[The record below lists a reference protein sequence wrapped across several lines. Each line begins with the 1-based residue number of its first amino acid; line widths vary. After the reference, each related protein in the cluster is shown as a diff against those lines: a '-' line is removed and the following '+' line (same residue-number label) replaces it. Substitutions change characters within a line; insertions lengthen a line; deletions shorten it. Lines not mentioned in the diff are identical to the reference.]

1 MFNREMN
8 VNYMQT
14 AYLSV
19 CNKINP
25 CVRPLIMNIYNRM
38 PTGGTPITEE
48 SDDGKYALE
57 VGTSLWQLYCNL
69 GRLHT

>member
-1 MFNREMN
+1 MFVYREMN
-8 VNYMQT
+8 INYMET
-14 AYLSV
+14 AYLSI

-38 PTGGTPITEE
+38 PNGAQATED

-57 VGTSLWQLYCNL
+57 VGTSLWQLYRNL
-69 GRLHT
+69 GRLHM